1 MQTALNLSEGEE
13 MLKMVE
19 TTVDKMVTI
28 QVINLFVIILNFSK
42 QICITAPQRWLT
54 LILF

>member
-19 TTVDKMVTI
+19 TIVDKMVTI

-42 QICITAPQRWLT
+42 QICITALQRWLT